1 MKIGDVKPS
10 KILNID
16 KEESYDTYEN
26 KLIYTLIQNMKI
38 FVSRK
43 KKTLEQFQ
51 NEIGKN
57 DRQFDYEARSQV
69 GKEQVNINV
78 SLNAKKTSQDA
89 KNDPD
94 SIDNILKRIENLE
107 IKILDL
113 TCNNVY
119 KIIDK
124 KHITLVRDPIK
135 KTNVILKNVN
145 FQYAMQLW
153 HYLKDNIDDKTSKT
167 GENKE
172 YDDDTELKDMM
183 DESFFINYLII
194 NSMNK
199 DNQDLFDDKEQKREM
214 QNIIISKML
223 ERVVEIDDNISQE
236 EFTEMLGE
244 KFAVIKYKKQ
254 ATIKEIQYIFSKHIE
269 EYLENI
275 KKIRRRNVK

>member
-16 KEESYDTYEN
+16 KEESNDTYEN

-153 HYLKDNIDDKTSKT
+153 HYLKDNIDDKTRKT

-223 ERVVEIDDNISQE
+223 ERVVEIDDSISQE

>member
-153 HYLKDNIDDKTSKT
+153 HYLKDNIDDKTRKT

-199 DNQDLFDDKEQKREM
+199 DNHDLFDDKEQKREM

-223 ERVVEIDDNISQE
+223 ERVVEIDDSISQE

>member
-135 KTNVILKNVN
+135 KTNIILKNVN

-153 HYLKDNIDDKTSKT
+153 HYLKDNIDDKTRKT

-223 ERVVEIDDNISQE
+223 ERVVEIDDSISQE

>member
-153 HYLKDNIDDKTSKT
+153 HYLKDNIDDKTRKT

-223 ERVVEIDDNISQE
+223 ERVVEIDDSISQE

>member
-78 SLNAKKTSQDA
+78 SLNTKKTSQDA

-153 HYLKDNIDDKTSKT
+153 HYLKDNIDDKTRKT

-223 ERVVEIDDNISQE
+223 ERVVEIDDSISQE

>member
-1 MKIGDVKPS
+1 
-10 KILNID
+10 
-16 KEESYDTYEN
+16 
-26 KLIYTLIQNMKI
+26 
-38 FVSRK
+38 
-43 KKTLEQFQ
+43 
-51 NEIGKN
+51 
-57 DRQFDYEARSQV
+57 
-69 GKEQVNINV
+69 
-78 SLNAKKTSQDA
+78 
-89 KNDPD
+89 
-94 SIDNILKRIENLE
+94 
-107 IKILDL
+107 
-113 TCNNVY
+113 
-119 KIIDK
+119 
-124 KHITLVRDPIK
+124 
-135 KTNVILKNVN
+135 
-145 FQYAMQLW
+145 MQLW
-153 HYLKDNIDDKTSKT
+153 HYLKDNIDDKTRKT

-223 ERVVEIDDNISQE
+223 ERVVEIDDSISQE

>member
-153 HYLKDNIDDKTSKT
+153 HYLKDNIDDKTRKT

-269 EYLENI
+269 EYLKKK

>member
-145 FQYAMQLW
+145 FQYAVKLWNYMQE
-153 HYLKDNIDDKTSKT
+153 HIDDSISKKKGKNDYEDNSIT
-167 GENKE
+167 K
-172 YDDDTELKDMM
+172 KMM
-183 DESFFINYLII
+183 DESFYLDYLVLNTIDKGGKIKEKNTKELSEALVDNMLEKVINLDS
-194 NSMNK
+194 N
-199 DNQDLFDDKEQKREM
+199 
-214 QNIIISKML
+214 ISKEDL
-223 ERVVEIDDNISQE
+223 QKLIESKYQI
-236 EFTEMLGE
+236 
-244 KFAVIKYKKQ
+244 IKYKIVVNESQIEKIF
-254 ATIKEIQYIFSKHIE
+254 TKYIDKYLDKIERIKM
-269 EYLENI
+269 
-275 KKIRRRNVK
+275 

>member
-78 SLNAKKTSQDA
+78 SLNAKKTSQDE

-153 HYLKDNIDDKTSKT
+153 HYLKDNIDDKTRKT

-223 ERVVEIDDNISQE
+223 ERVVEIDDSISQE

>member
-16 KEESYDTYEN
+16 KEERYDTYEN

-153 HYLKDNIDDKTSKT
+153 HYLKDNIDDKTRKT

>member
-43 KKTLEQFQ
+43 KKTVEQFQ

-153 HYLKDNIDDKTSKT
+153 HYLKDNIDDKTRKT

-223 ERVVEIDDNISQE
+223 ERVVEIDDSISQE
-236 EFTEMLGE
+236 EFTEMLEE

>member
-94 SIDNILKRIENLE
+94 SIDNILKRNL
-107 IKILDL
+107 
-113 TCNNVY
+113 
-119 KIIDK
+119 K
-124 KHITLVRDPIK
+124 KLGVPIK
-135 KTNVILKNVN
+135 
-145 FQYAMQLW
+145 
-153 HYLKDNIDDKTSKT
+153 
-167 GENKE
+167 
-172 YDDDTELKDMM
+172 
-183 DESFFINYLII
+183 
-194 NSMNK
+194 
-199 DNQDLFDDKEQKREM
+199 
-214 QNIIISKML
+214 
-223 ERVVEIDDNISQE
+223 
-236 EFTEMLGE
+236 
-244 KFAVIKYKKQ
+244 
-254 ATIKEIQYIFSKHIE
+254 
-269 EYLENI
+269 
-275 KKIRRRNVK
+275 

>member
-153 HYLKDNIDDKTSKT
+153 HYLKDNIDDKTRKT

-199 DNQDLFDDKEQKREM
+199 DNQDLFDDKEQKRVM

>member
-153 HYLKDNIDDKTSKT
+153 HYLKDNIDDKTRKT

>member
-124 KHITLVRDPIK
+124 KHITLVREPIK

-153 HYLKDNIDDKTSKT
+153 HYLKDNIDDKTRKT

-223 ERVVEIDDNISQE
+223 ERVVEIDDSISQE

>member
-89 KNDPD
+89 KSDPD

-153 HYLKDNIDDKTSKT
+153 HYLKDNIDDKTRKT

>member
-57 DRQFDYEARSQV
+57 DRQFDYGARSQV

-153 HYLKDNIDDKTSKT
+153 HYLKDNIDDKTRKT